1 MKSVY
6 SSHSFDGKPPG
17 KGIRFVGAPVTK
29 WLLIVLSVF
38 LVIDVSGRNIDQ
50 GRIGYLLPYLALEG
64 GLLHQVWRWIT
75 YPFVSLNMGEWLFSM
90 ITLFVFGKFT
100 EQALGSRRFT
110 VLLGF
115 TTCIGAVVYAMMS
128 SIGGGQSILTGVN
141 GFAIATLVAMA
152 ILHPEQVVQLM
163 IPPIPL
169 KVKNL
174 VIGLIAIMV
183 VMSIAQRAD
192 PAITLSHLSAIG
204 VSFFCLKNR
213 HWLDVGLKK
222 KPSRKKSKYT
232 SLGVKKKSAKK
243 KSVGMKARTILNME
257 VSKREAEI
265 DKILDKVSAEGIGN
279 LTEEER
285 EILKFASKK

>member
-6 SSHSFDGKPPG
+6 SSHSFDGKPSS
-17 KGIRFVGAPVTK
+17 KGARFAGAPVTK
-29 WLLIVLSVF
+29 WLLIILAVF
-38 LVIDVSGRNIDQ
+38 LVIDVSGRNIEQ
-50 GRIGYLLPYLALEG
+50 GKIGYLLPYVALEG

-75 YPFVSLNMGEWLFSM
+75 YPFVSLSMGEWLFSM

-100 EQALGSRRFT
+100 EQALGSRRFA

-141 GFAIATLVAMA
+141 GFAIASLVAMA
-152 ILHPEQVVQLM
+152 LLYPEQVVQLM

-192 PAITLSHLSAIG
+192 PAVTLSHFSAIG

-213 HWLDVGLKK
+213 GWLDIGLKK
-222 KPSRKKSKYT
+222 KPSRKKSKST

-285 EILKFASKK
+285 EFLKFASKK